1 MAAMHRNQG
10 ILYILPA
17 IVVLALLVAY
27 PIVYTGLL
35 SVTDNQGAYVGL
47 KNYAAMAGARATRT
61 AVWNTL
67 YYVLGSIV
75 LQVTLGTLV
84 GILLNQN
91 FRGRGIVRAVALIPW
106 VVPGI
111 VAATTWAWM
120 FHTEFGIIN
129 YMLTASHVVDAP
141 VGWLTDR
148 DTVMPAM
155 IAINAWKLF
164 PFVAVMVLAGLQ
176 TVPQELYESARVD
189 GASFWDE
196 VRHVMLPSIRP
207 VLVAITLLLL
217 IWGLN
222 AITII
227 YTITR
232 GGPANRTLITPIQ
245 IFRQAFELFQFNQ
258 AAALSVMFF
267 AVTIVFV
274 AIYIVAFG
282 TSKAER
288 AS

>member
-1 MAAMHRNQG
+1 MRQHHG
-10 ILYILPA
+10 VLFVLPA
-17 IVVLALLVAY
+17 IIVLAILVAY
-27 PIVYTGLL
+27 PIVYTGIL
-35 SVTDNQGAYVGL
+35 SVTDQTGEYVGL
-47 KNYAAMAGARATRT
+47 KNYAAMAKARVTTQAVKNT
-61 AVWNTL
+61 A

-75 LQVTLGTLV
+75 LQIVLGTLT
-84 GILLNQN
+84 GILLNQE
-91 FRGRGIVRAVALIPW
+91 FRGRAFVRSLALIPW

-129 YMLTASHVVDAP
+129 YMLTSTGAVDAP

-148 DTVMPAM
+148 NTVMPAM
-155 IAINAWKLF
+155 IAINGWKLF

-176 TVPQELYESARVD
+176 TVPSELYESARVD

-267 AVTIVFV
+267 AVAIVFV
-274 AIYIVAFG
+274 AIYIVVFG
-282 TSKAER
+282 ASKQER
-288 AS
+288 AT

>member
-1 MAAMHRNQG
+1 M
-10 ILYILPA
+10 
-17 IVVLALLVAY
+17 
-27 PIVYTGLL
+27 
-35 SVTDNQGAYVGL
+35 
-47 KNYAAMAGARATRT
+47 
-61 AVWNTL
+61 
-67 YYVLGSIV
+67 
-75 LQVTLGTLV
+75 
-84 GILLNQN
+84 
-91 FRGRGIVRAVALIPW
+91 
-106 VVPGI
+106 
-111 VAATTWAWM
+111 
-120 FHTEFGIIN
+120 
-129 YMLTASHVVDAP
+129 VDAP

-148 DTVMPAM
+148 NTVMPAM
-155 IAINAWKLF
+155 IAINGWKLF

-176 TVPQELYESARVD
+176 TVPNELYESARVD

-267 AVTIVFV
+267 AVAIVFV
-274 AIYIVAFG
+274 AIYIVVFG
-282 TSKAER
+282 ASKQER
-288 AS
+288 AT

>member
-1 MAAMHRNQG
+1 M
-10 ILYILPA
+10 LPA

-27 PIVYTGLL
+27 PIVYTGIL

-47 KNYAAMAGARATRT
+47 KNFSAMAGARVTRT
-61 AVWNTL
+61 AVWNTG

-84 GILLNQN
+84 GILLNQK
-91 FRGRGIVRAVALIPW
+91 FRGRGLVRSLALIPW

-129 YMLTASHVVDAP
+129 YMLTATHLTDAP

-148 DTVMPAM
+148 NTVMPAM

-164 PFVAVMVLAGLQ
+164 PFVAIMVLAGLQ

-217 IWGLN
+217 IWGMN

-274 AIYIVAFG
+274 AIYIIVFG

-288 AS
+288 AT

>member
-1 MAAMHRNQG
+1 MRHNQG
-10 ILYILPA
+10 VLFVLPA
-17 IVVLALLVAY
+17 IIVLAILVAY
-27 PIVYTGLL
+27 PIVYTGIL
-35 SVTDNQGAYVGL
+35 SVTDQTGEYVGL
-47 KNYAAMAGARATRT
+47 KNYAAMTKARVTT
-61 AVWNTL
+61 QAVKNTV

-75 LQVTLGTLV
+75 LQVVLGTLT
-84 GILLNQN
+84 GILLNQE
-91 FRGRGIVRAVALIPW
+91 FRGRGLVRSLALIPW

-129 YMLTASHVVDAP
+129 YMLTASNVIDAP

-148 DTVMPAM
+148 NTVMPAM
-155 IAINAWKLF
+155 IAINGWKLF

-176 TVPQELYESARVD
+176 TVPNELYESARVD

-274 AIYIVAFG
+274 AIYIVVFG
-282 TSKAER
+282 ASKAER
-288 AS
+288 AT